1 MKAFLTTYKSN
12 EVHYIYMEGGGRE
25 HSQKEIISTQKARI
39 LKIWNHISKVEWLK
53 DTEYPLSY

>member
-12 EVHYIYMEGGGRE
+12 EVHYIYMEGETE
-25 HSQKEIISTQKARI
+25 HSQKEIISTQNARI
-39 LKIWNHISKVEWLK
+39 IKIWNHISKVEWLE